1 MEKEIKQIIRDIYLI
16 DKGLKMHEEALIKII
31 QELLRSKPENK
42 IDENFV
48 KELRIKV
55 IERSKSLKLKEVDPQ
70 RNMFNILFNKRFA
83 YAFVGTALLACVV
96 IVSIILLDKGEG
108 GLAIKETIKDIGENA
123 FGEIY
128 FAQEG
133 QKDGQI
139 LGIGGG
145 GQVGVIAPDAVN
157 YVYTYNGED
166 FEISNDQV
174 IVYRRSEGDSLSSS
188 LGSLLTNVDLDLI
201 DFSSF
206 ENTKINSI
214 EISEDQEFG
223 YSIHISSRQNTLSIN
238 ANWEKWPRDSSDQQG
253 EELADEEAISIADR
267 FFSDYGINMD
277 MYEQGEVMNTRNGG
291 VFHENVMVVYP
302 LKIDGQIVYDQ
313 GGQKYG
319 VYVAVSSFHK
329 RVTSAN
335 NIAVNIFESS
345 GYNVAIDKDEA
356 IVLAE
361 QGGMFKN
368 YTNPDAEKTVT
379 IELGTPE
386 IKLVKIWKVSED
398 KSSTQELFVPSLVF
412 PVLEIPEG
420 LYFYANNVVIP
431 LVGDITE

>member
-174 IVYRRSEGDSLSSS
+174 IVYRRSEGDSLSS
-188 LGSLLTNVDLDLI
+188 
-201 DFSSF
+201 
-206 ENTKINSI
+206 
-214 EISEDQEFG
+214 
-223 YSIHISSRQNTLSIN
+223 
-238 ANWEKWPRDSSDQQG
+238 
-253 EELADEEAISIADR
+253 
-267 FFSDYGINMD
+267 
-277 MYEQGEVMNTRNGG
+277 
-291 VFHENVMVVYP
+291 
-302 LKIDGQIVYDQ
+302 
-313 GGQKYG
+313 
-319 VYVAVSSFHK
+319 
-329 RVTSAN
+329 
-335 NIAVNIFESS
+335 
-345 GYNVAIDKDEA
+345 
-356 IVLAE
+356 
-361 QGGMFKN
+361 
-368 YTNPDAEKTVT
+368 
-379 IELGTPE
+379 
-386 IKLVKIWKVSED
+386 
-398 KSSTQELFVPSLVF
+398 
-412 PVLEIPEG
+412 
-420 LYFYANNVVIP
+420 
-431 LVGDITE
+431 